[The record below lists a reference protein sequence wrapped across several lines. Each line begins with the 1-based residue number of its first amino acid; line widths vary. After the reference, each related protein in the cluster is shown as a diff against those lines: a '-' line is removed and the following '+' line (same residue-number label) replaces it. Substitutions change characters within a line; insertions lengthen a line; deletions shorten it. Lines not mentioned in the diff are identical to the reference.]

1 MIKLETM
8 DDVITVVNNW
18 LNDNKMFLEHKR
30 DTSESGAQAHAYNT
44 ALELLEEFPITTGYF
59 INETVMTRFVS
70 EEEYEENL
78 QQQYELIFHP

>member
-1 MIKLETM
+1 MIKLETV

-18 LNDNKMFLEHKR
+18 LNDNKMYLERKR
-30 DTSESGAQAHAYNT
+30 DTSETDTQAHAYNT
-44 ALELLEEFPITTGYF
+44 ALELFEEFPITTGYF

-78 QQQYELIFHP
+78 QQQYEINFHF